1 MSNLET
7 GAHDALNAGLGL
19 YKEIETQ
26 ILNLKGQIESV
37 FADLQANG
45 PQNLVKSAEDQ
56 FNGLRSQLEKSYEE
70 LVAKG
75 AADQSEQVVQ
85 LRGLIDQGIA
95 SVKDLQGKVE
105 STISSGS
112 KA

>member
-1 MSNLET
+1 MANLEN

-19 YKEIETQ
+19 FKEIENQ
-26 ILNLKGQIESV
+26 ILNLKGQIETV

-45 PQNLVKSAEDQ
+45 PQSLVKSAEEQ
-56 FNGLRSQLEKSYEE
+56 FTSLRTQLEKGYEE

-85 LRGLIDQGIA
+85 LRGLIDQGIT

-105 STISSGS
+105 STISN

>member
-26 ILNLKGQIESV
+26 ILNLKGQIETV
-37 FADLQANG
+37 VADLQENG
-45 PQNLVKSAEDQ
+45 PQGLIKGAEEQ
-56 FNGLRSQLEKSYEE
+56 FTSLRAQLEKGYEE

-105 STISSGS
+105 SAIGQ